1 MGNSYIASLLGAV
14 FFFWTSAGGCLYAQ
28 PERENY
34 FPADG
39 PAQVAQLDPGDVLL
53 AKSILL
59 TNRFD
64 TANVSFSLSFD
75 GKSWADFALGPRYS
89 SFFNMKG
96 EAGCVARLVT
106 SYGPNQKIEKRYYL
120 DRGHCYGIFWNA
132 AAGCWDV
139 EENRCRR

>member
-1 MGNSYIASLLGAV
+1 MRQDYFVYLRWAV
-14 FFFWTSAGGCLYAQ
+14 FFFCTSAGSFLSAQ

-34 FPADG
+34 FPANR
-39 PAQVAQLDPGDVLL
+39 PNQMAQLDPGDLLL
-53 AKSILL
+53 AKSVLL

-75 GKSWADFALGPRYS
+75 GQSWADFALGPRYS

-96 EAGCVARLVT
+96 ESGCIAKLVT
-106 SYGPNQKIEKRYYL
+106 SYGPSQKIEKQYYL
-120 DRGHCYGIFWNA
+120 DRGHCYGIFWNI